1 MLDNKKVSEITNLIH
16 SKKISVKEVV
26 EYYLKR
32 IEKYNFR
39 ITINKPIYFA
49 KDDSLEQITE
59 KLNYI
64 LEKMVLKNP
73 EQWILT
79 HNRWKL

>member
-1 MLDNKKVSEITNLIH
+1 MVSIYIE
-16 SKKISVKEVV
+16 
-26 EYYLKR
+26 R

-39 ITINKPIYFA
+39 LIINKPIYFT
-49 KDDSLEQITE
+49 KDESLEQITE

>member
-1 MLDNKKVSEITNLIH
+1 MVKKFNCPVVSIYIE
-16 SKKISVKEVV
+16 
-26 EYYLKR
+26 R

-39 ITINKPIYFA
+39 LIINKPIYFA
-49 KDDSLEQITE
+49 KDESLEQITE